1 MMKNITIIIP
11 VYNEELSIHSLY
23 SELKPITDNHFN
35 EYEVIF
41 IDDGS
46 NDSSFKIINEI
57 SSFDPNVIAIKLNR
71 NYGKSDALN
80 EGFKIA
86 KYDYIVTLD
95 ADLQDDPNEIIKLVD
110 ILDKGWDCVS
120 GWKKN
125 RKDPLSK
132 TIPSF
137 FFNKFVNFLSGLK
150 IHDLNCGIK
159 SYKKDAIQSINIY
172 GGLHRYIPLLLF
184 NNGYNVTEH
193 IVNHRPRL
201 HGHTKYGKSR
211 FFHGIFDFLTIYF
224 LKKYFNKPMYF
235 FGSVG
240 LLLSGIGLLINAYLS
255 CFWIY
260 NNYLIDASKSFT
272 INRPLLFL
280 GILLLVV
287 GIQSLSIGLIGE
299 LIVHT
304 SRKKDKK
311 IKKIVQIK

>member
-1 MMKNITIIIP
+1 MKNITIIIP
-11 VYNEELSIHSLY
+11 VYNEELSINSLY
-23 SELKPITDNHFN
+23 IEIKSIVDTHFD

-46 NDSSFKIINEI
+46 NDSSFKIINDI
-57 SSFDPNVIAIKLNR
+57 LLNDSHVIAIKLNR

-80 EGFKIA
+80 EGFKLA
-86 KYDYIVTLD
+86 KYNHVVTLD
-95 ADLQDDPNEIIKLVD
+95 ADLQDDPNEIVKLVNT
-110 ILDKGWDCVS
+110 LNEGWDCVS

-125 RKDPLSK
+125 RKDSFSK

-150 IHDLNCGIK
+150 LHDLNCGIK
-159 SYKKDAIQSINIY
+159 AYKKDAIQSLSIY

-184 NNGYNVTEH
+184 NNGYQVTERV
-193 IVNHRPRL
+193 VNHRPRL
-201 HGHTKYGKSR
+201 HGNTKYGNSR

-235 FGSVG
+235 FGSIG
-240 LLLSGIGLLINAYLS
+240 LLLSSIGLLINFYLS
-255 CFWIY
+255 ILWFQGTYIG
-260 NNYLIDASKSFT
+260 
-272 INRPLLFL
+272 NRPLFFL

-299 LIVHT
+299 LIVNT

-311 IKKIVQIK
+311 IKKIIQKK

>member
-11 VYNEELSIHSLY
+11 VYNEELSINSLY
-23 SELKPITDNHFN
+23 NELVPIINNNFN

-46 NDSSFKIINEI
+46 NDSSFDIINEI
-57 SSFDPNVIAIKLNR
+57 SYKDSNVIAIKLNR

-86 KYDYIVTLD
+86 KFSYVVTLD
-95 ADLQDDPNEIIKLVD
+95 ADLQDDPNEIIKLVNT
-110 ILDKGWDCVS
+110 LDEGWDCVS

-150 IHDLNCGIK
+150 LHDLNCGIK
-159 SYKKDAIQSINIY
+159 AYKKNAIQSLNIY

-184 NNGYNVTEH
+184 NNGYKVTEH

-201 HGHTKYGKSR
+201 HGQTKYGKSR

-224 LKKYFNKPMYF
+224 LKKYFNRPMYF
-235 FGSVG
+235 FGSIG
-240 LLLSGIGLLINAYLS
+240 FLLSSIGMSISFYLS
-255 CFWIY
+255 ILWFQGTYIG
-260 NNYLIDASKSFT
+260 
-272 INRPLLFL
+272 NRPLFFL
-280 GILLLVV
+280 GILLIVV

-299 LIVHT
+299 LIVNT

-311 IKKIVQIK
+311 IKKIIQNK

>member
-11 VYNEELSIHSLY
+11 IYNEELSINSLY
-23 SELKPITDNHFN
+23 DEVKNILDNHFDK
-35 EYEVIF
+35 YQFIF

-46 NDSSFKIINEI
+46 NDKSFEIIQNII
-57 SSFDPNVIAIKLNR
+57 SKDSNVIAIKLNR

-86 KYDYIVTLD
+86 QYSHIVTLD
-95 ADLQDDPNEIIKLVD
+95 GDLQDDPNEIVKLID

-125 RKDPLSK
+125 RQDPISK

-150 IHDLNCGIK
+150 LHDLNCGIK
-159 SYKKDAIQSINIY
+159 AYKKSAIQSLNIY

-184 NNGYNVTEH
+184 NNGYKVTEH

-224 LKKYFNKPMYF
+224 LRKYFNKPMYF
-235 FGSVG
+235 FGSIG
-240 LLLSGIGLLINAYLS
+240 LLLSSIGLIINCYLS
-255 CFWIY
+255 VLWFRGTYI
-260 NNYLIDASKSFT
+260 A
-272 INRPLLFL
+272 NRPLFFL
-280 GILLLVV
+280 AILLIVV

-299 LIVHT
+299 LIVNA
-304 SRKKDKK
+304 SRKKNKK
-311 IKKIVQIK
+311 IKEIVQNK

>member
-11 VYNEELSIHSLY
+11 VYNEELSINSLY
-23 SELKPITDNHFN
+23 DELVPIINNNFN

-46 NDSSFKIINEI
+46 NDSSFDIINEI
-57 SSFDPNVIAIKLNR
+57 SSKDSNIIAIKLNR

-86 KYDYIVTLD
+86 KFNYVVTLD
-95 ADLQDDPNEIIKLVD
+95 ADLQDDPNEIIKLVN
-110 ILDKGWDCVS
+110 ILDEGWDCVS
-120 GWKKN
+120 GWKKD
-125 RKDPLSK
+125 RKDPFSK

-137 FFNKFVNFLSGLK
+137 FFNKFINFLSGLK
-150 IHDLNCGIK
+150 LHDLNCGIK
-159 SYKKDAIQSINIY
+159 AYKKNAIQSLNIY

-184 NNGYNVTEH
+184 NNGYKVTEH

-201 HGHTKYGKSR
+201 HGQTKYGKSR

-224 LKKYFNKPMYF
+224 LKKYFNRPMYF
-235 FGSVG
+235 FGSIG
-240 LLLSGIGLLINAYLS
+240 FLLSSIGLLISSYLS
-255 CFWIY
+255 VLWFKGIP
-260 NNYLIDASKSFT
+260 IG
-272 INRPLLFL
+272 NRPLFFL
-280 GILLLVV
+280 GILLIVV

-299 LIVHT
+299 LIVNT

-311 IKKIVQIK
+311 IKKIIQNK

>member
-1 MMKNITIIIP
+1 MKNITIIIP
-11 VYNEELSIHSLY
+11 VYNEELSINSLY
-23 SELKPITDNHFN
+23 DELVPIINNNFN

-46 NDSSFKIINEI
+46 NDSSFDIINEI
-57 SSFDPNVIAIKLNR
+57 SSKDSNVIAIKLNR

-86 KYDYIVTLD
+86 KFSYVVTLD
-95 ADLQDDPNEIIKLVD
+95 ADLQDDPNEIIKLVNM
-110 ILDKGWDCVS
+110 LDEGWDCVS

-137 FFNKFVNFLSGLK
+137 FFNKFVNCLSGLK
-150 IHDLNCGIK
+150 LHDLNCGIK
-159 SYKKDAIQSINIY
+159 AYKKNAIQSLNIY

-184 NNGYNVTEH
+184 NNGYKVTEH

-201 HGHTKYGKSR
+201 HGQTKYGKSR

-224 LKKYFNKPMYF
+224 LKKYFNRPMYF
-235 FGSVG
+235 FGSIG
-240 LLLSGIGLLINAYLS
+240 FLLSSIGMLISSYLS
-255 CFWIY
+255 ILWFQGTYIG
-260 NNYLIDASKSFT
+260 
-272 INRPLLFL
+272 NRPLFFL
-280 GILLLVV
+280 GILLIVV

-299 LIVHT
+299 LIVNT

-311 IKKIVQIK
+311 IKKIIQNK